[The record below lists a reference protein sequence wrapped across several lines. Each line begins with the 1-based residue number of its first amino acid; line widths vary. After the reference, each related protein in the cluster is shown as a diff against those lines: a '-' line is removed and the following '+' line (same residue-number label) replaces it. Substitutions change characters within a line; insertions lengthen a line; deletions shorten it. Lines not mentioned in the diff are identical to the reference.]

1 MTSRLS
7 HRKKSIHWMTYRSK
21 ESIMPQFLF
30 ELSVVIMAWI
40 LPGLIL
46 GIGGGYM
53 RKEGARRWD

>member
-1 MTSRLS
+1 M
-7 HRKKSIHWMTYRSK
+7 
-21 ESIMPQFLF
+21 EQFLT
-30 ELSVVIMAWI
+30 ELAVVIIAWI